1 MGNTTKENIIFE
13 SNAKYNNKNVLLEL
27 NKDNLLFK
35 KKKLFSND
43 YKIIEKLVLK
53 DIIIDNDCISVSQD
67 KELITIHLNY
77 AVVELLFNS
86 MDVARQLKDAI
97 IDILTGNIKVKN
109 SKKKDK

>member
-35 KKKLFSND
+35 KKKFFSND

-53 DIIIDNDCISVSQD
+53 DIIIDKECISVSQD

-86 MDVARQLKDAI
+86 VDAARQLKDAI
-97 IDILTGNIKVKN
+97 IDILTEDIKVKKK
-109 SKKKDK
+109 KKKDK